1 MDGSRVNFNFLRTVC
16 IPLSSS
22 LSYSNQSKTF
32 VTGEYYYLVININIL
47 LSAGGEMQWP
57 KWDGWM
63 LHL

>member
-47 LSAGGEMQWP
+47 LSAGGEMQ
-57 KWDGWM
+57 
-63 LHL
+63 